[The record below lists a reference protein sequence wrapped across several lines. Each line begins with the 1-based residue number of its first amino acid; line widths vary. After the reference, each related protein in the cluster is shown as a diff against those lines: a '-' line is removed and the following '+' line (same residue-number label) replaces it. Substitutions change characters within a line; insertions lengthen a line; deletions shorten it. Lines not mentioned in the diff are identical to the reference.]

1 MNFKL
6 VFYLARKQDMFEKN
20 SLSQED
26 AKENKLNLVNEVKR
40 RLNDYL

>member
-1 MNFKL
+1 
-6 VFYLARKQDMFEKN
+6 MFEKN

-26 AKENKLNLVNEVKR
+26 AKENKLSFVNEVKR